1 MDHGKFV
8 KAEMCSAAE
17 LRVWLNKNY
26 LQRESVWL
34 VIFKRAVPSKH
45 VNRDEVLDQLISS
58 GLIDGVR
65 QQVNDL
71 QSSGRVALGIK

>member
-1 MDHGKFV
+1 
-8 KAEMCSAAE
+8 
-17 LRVWLNKNY
+17 VWLNKNY

-34 VIFKRAVPSKH
+34 VIFKRAAPSKH

-71 QSSGRVALGIK
+71 QSSGRAALGIK

>member
-1 MDHGKFV
+1 
-8 KAEMCSAAE
+8 
-17 LRVWLNKNY
+17 VWLNKDY

-34 VIFKRAVPSKH
+34 VTFKKVVPSKH

-65 QQVNDL
+65 QQVDDQQTMQL
-71 QSSGRVALGIK
+71 ISTRKLKPWAMSYKVRAERRLE